1 MHGIHIAGDLIS
13 TARKQ
18 GKVKKA
24 YIELGE
30 ISNITKADLSK
41 ALTDLAD
48 FDFEI
53 TIKKAKVR
61 CDVCSYEGE
70 PKVTGRDHD
79 VVFFE
84 CSTCGEK
91 VEVIEGDKIILK
103 SVEVE

>member
-1 MHGIHIAGDLIS
+1 MHGIHIAGDLIA

-24 YIELGE
+24 IIELGE

-53 TIKKAKVR
+53 IDKKAKVKCKT
-61 CDVCSYEGE
+61 CDYEGE
-70 PKVTGRDHD
+70 PNLTGRDHD

-84 CSTCGEK
+84 CPTCGEK

>member
-1 MHGIHIAGDLIS
+1 MHGIHIAGDLIT

-24 YIELGE
+24 LIELGE

-53 TIKKAKVR
+53 EMKKAKVKCKT
-61 CDVCSYEGE
+61 CDYEGE
-70 PKVTGRDHD
+70 PKVTERQHD
-79 VVFFE
+79 IVLFE
-84 CSTCGEK
+84 CPHCGE
-91 VEVIEGDKIILK
+91 VPEVIEGDKIILK
-103 SVEVE
+103 EVEVE